1 MNGEQQEEEG
11 KKEIELS
18 KLQFEKK
25 EMLKLE
31 SADGFEFFID
41 KRVAVQSKTI
51 RVSNEVSLNI

>member
-1 MNGEQQEEEG
+1 MSEEVQEA

-18 KLQFEKK
+18 KLPFEKK

-51 RVSNEVSLNI
+51 RVRKFF